1 MDIQKAI
8 NYLYT
13 YGRPLD
19 QRVYEL
25 RFGDGTETAVL
36 DTLAVYQNR
45 DGGFGHAIEPDLRTP
60 VSSAIATSTAFGF
73 LRGLSAPSHH
83 PVVQNAV
90 RYFLDS
96 FDHQKQV
103 WPIIPPQADNAPRA
117 FWWAYA
123 DSEKNFGH
131 FLHNPRAAI
140 LGHLYAYVDL
150 VPADFLS
157 ELTEIQLAYLEKSA
171 DDLDMFSLDCY
182 VGLAAAPLPDAVHTR
197 LNATIEPAIRRLV
210 TFDATAELNEMS
222 MTPLRIASTPDA
234 PYAHL
239 FAQEMLDANLDHEM
253 QAQLSDGSW
262 ELGWDWSALDAEAWA
277 AAEREWKGHVIV
289 QKLTMLRAYGRI

>member
-1 MDIQKAI
+1 MDIEKAV

-13 YGRPLD
+13 YGRSLD

-25 RFGDGTETAVL
+25 RFGNGAQTAVL
-36 DTLAVYQNR
+36 DALAPYQNV

-73 LRGLSAPSHH
+73 LRGIAAASDH
-83 PVVQNAV
+83 PVVQSAV
-90 RYFLDS
+90 RYYLGT

-103 WPIIPPQADNAPRA
+103 WPIIPPQADDAPRA

-123 DSEKNFGH
+123 DSEKNFGN
-131 FLHNPRAAI
+131 FLHNPRAAV
-140 LGHLYAYVDL
+140 LGHLYAYADL
-150 VPADFLS
+150 VAADFLHK
-157 ELTEIQLAYLEKSA
+157 LTEIQLAYLEETA

-182 VGLAAAPLPDAVHTR
+182 VGLAAAPLPDDVRAR
-197 LNATIEPAIRRLV
+197 LNRVIEPAIRRLV
-210 TFDATAELNEMS
+210 IFDATAEMNEMS

-239 FAQEMLDANLDHEM
+239 FVKEMLDANLDHEM
-253 QAQLSDGSW
+253 HAQLSDGSW
-262 ELGWDWSALDAEAWA
+262 KLGWNWSVLNAEAWA
-277 AAEREWKGHVIV
+277 AAEHEWKGHVIV